1 MRPKFNRRFAIFLY
15 FITGALTITAAQA
28 EFPRATTVQPTQI
41 NSQHGFFSTQ
51 PWTLVPVMVCPPGTT
66 LRTLTTARNCE
77 ETDSNLVRDAISPE
91 KYLAQACPGAV
102 MTSLMLNG
110 WPYER
115 VAIGFDLP
123 TGGCQE
129 LKLKPSE

>member
-1 MRPKFNRRFAIFLY
+1 MQLKLNRRFAKFLY
-15 FITGALTITAAQA
+15 FITGALTITTAQA
-28 EFPRATTVQPTQI
+28 EFPRPTTVQPTQI
-41 NSQHGFFSTQ
+41 DSQHGFFSTQ

-66 LRTLTTARNCE
+66 LRALTTSHNCE
-77 ETDSNLVRDAISPE
+77 ETGSNIVRDAISPE
-91 KYLAQACPGAV
+91 KYLAQACPGAI

-129 LKLKPSE
+129 LKLKPSQ